1 MKKRSNPRLASP
13 SAHTAERNTTTL
25 LYVLL
30 TIACAAFLATGF
42 FFAARQHFAA
52 MDLGMK
58 NSTLRKQIEEME
70 GQKRQLVLAREIV
83 RSPAEMKRIAS
94 NKGFRQQDALVM
106 MPVAASTS
114 SSTSPLVERTS
125 LVKPIADGP
134 KPVKAFLHTGTKPIV
149 AAEDVREAR
158 ASKKNE
164 NLVAINKLR

>member
-1 MKKRSNPRLASP
+1 MKKRSNPKLASP
-13 SAHTAERNTTTL
+13 SAYTAERNSSTF

-58 NSTLRKQIEEME
+58 NSNLRKQIEEME

-94 NKGFRQQDALVM
+94 NKGFRQREALIV
-106 MPVAASTS
+106 PVAASTTVS
-114 SSTSPLVERTS
+114 DKILVERTAMVTPS
-125 LVKPIADGP
+125 AAGP
-134 KPVKAFLHTGTKPIV
+134 KPVKTFLPTGIKPAV
-149 AAEDVREAR
+149 VTADAKP
-158 ASKKNE
+158 SKKNE

>member
-13 SAHTAERNTTTL
+13 SAHNAERNSTTL

-58 NSTLRKQIEEME
+58 NSTLRKQVEEME
-70 GQKRQLVLAREIV
+70 SQKRQLVLAREMV

-94 NKGFRQQDALVM
+94 NKGFRQRESSIA
-106 MPVAASTS
+106 PVAASANAS
-114 SSTSPLVERTS
+114 NKPLVERTS
-125 LVKPIADGP
+125 IVSPTASTAP
-134 KPVKAFLHTGTKPIV
+134 KPVKAFLPTGAKPV
-149 AAEDVREAR
+149 AVRADIRTE
-158 ASKKNE
+158 KKNE
-164 NLVAINKLR
+164 SLTATNKLR

>member
-13 SAHTAERNTTTL
+13 SANTAERNTTTFF
-25 LYVLL
+25 YVLL

-83 RSPAEMKRIAS
+83 RSPAEMKRIAA
-94 NKGFRQQDALVM
+94 NKGFRQREAGM
-106 MPVAASTS
+106 MAVAASTTPT
-114 SSTSPLVERTS
+114 SSTLVERTS
-125 LVKPIADGP
+125 IVKPTIDGP
-134 KPVKAFLHTGTKPIV
+134 KPVKAFLPTGTKPVVV
-149 AAEDVREAR
+149 AADVRTSR
-158 ASKKNE
+158 KNE

>member
-13 SAHTAERNTTTL
+13 SAHTAERNTSTF

-83 RSPAEMKRIAS
+83 RSPAEMKRIAA
-94 NKGFRQQDALVM
+94 NKGFRQREAGVM
-106 MPVAASTS
+106 AVAASTTTTS
-114 SSTSPLVERTS
+114 SPLVERTS
-125 LVKPIADGP
+125 IVKPTIDGP
-134 KPVKAFLHTGTKPIV
+134 KPVKAFLPTGTKPV
-149 AAEDVREAR
+149 VLAADVKT
-158 ASKKNE
+158 SKKDE

>member
-13 SAHTAERNTTTL
+13 SAYTAERNTTTL

-70 GQKRQLVLAREIV
+70 GQKRQLVLAREMI
-83 RSPAEMKRIAS
+83 RSPAEMKRIAA
-94 NKGFRQQDALVM
+94 NNGFRQREAGVM
-106 MPVAASTS
+106 AVAAST
-114 SSTSPLVERTS
+114 TRPASPLVERTS
-125 LVKPIADGP
+125 LVKSTAIGP
-134 KPVKAFLHTGTKPIV
+134 KPVKAFLPTGTKPVVVV
-149 AAEDVREAR
+149 ADIRT
-158 ASKKNE
+158 SKKNQD
-164 NLVAINKLR
+164 LVSVNKLR

>member
-13 SAHTAERNTTTL
+13 SANPAERNASML

-83 RSPAEMKRIAS
+83 RSPAEMKRIAVS
-94 NKGFRQQDALVM
+94 KGFRQRDAVAI
-106 MPVAASTS
+106 AASMTTS
-114 SSTSPLVERTS
+114 DKTLVERTS
-125 LVKPIADGP
+125 MVNPSATGP
-134 KPVKAFLHTGTKPIV
+134 KPVKAFLPTGTKPV
-149 AAEDVREAR
+149 VVTADAR
-158 ASKKNE
+158 TSKKNE
-164 NLVAINKLR
+164 NLIAVNKLR

>member
-13 SAHTAERNTTTL
+13 SAYTAERNTSTL

-94 NKGFRQQDALVM
+94 NKGFRQRDA
-106 MPVAASTS
+106 AAMAIAMSTS
-114 SSTSPLVERTS
+114 KSASPLVERTS
-125 LVKPIADGP
+125 LVKPTTAGP
-134 KPVKAFLHTGTKPIV
+134 KPVKAFLPTGAKPV
-149 AAEDVREAR
+149 AVTADVRTL
-158 ASKKNE
+158 KKNE

>member
-1 MKKRSNPRLASP
+1 MKKRNNPRLASP
-13 SAHTAERNTTTL
+13 SAHTAERNTSTV

-94 NKGFRQQDALVM
+94 NKGFRQREAGVM
-106 MPVAASTS
+106 AVAASTT
-114 SSTSPLVERTS
+114 TSAAPLIERTS
-125 LVKPIADGP
+125 LVKSAAEPAKAI
-134 KPVKAFLHTGTKPIV
+134 KAFLPTGTKPIV
-149 AAEDVREAR
+149 VAADVRTP
-158 ASKKNE
+158 KKNE
-164 NLVAINKLR
+164 NLVSKLR

>member
-1 MKKRSNPRLASP
+1 MKKRNNPRLASP
-13 SAHTAERNTTTL
+13 SAHIAERTNSTV

-83 RSPAEMKRIAS
+83 RSPAEMKRIAA
-94 NKGFRQQDALVM
+94 NKGFRQREAGVM
-106 MPVAASTS
+106 AVAASTTTTS
-114 SSTSPLVERTS
+114 SPLVERTS
-125 LVKPIADGP
+125 IVKPTIDGP
-134 KPVKAFLHTGTKPIV
+134 KPVKAFLPTGTKPV
-149 AAEDVREAR
+149 VLAADVKT
-158 ASKKNE
+158 SKKDE

>member
-13 SAHTAERNTTTL
+13 SAYTAERNTTTL

-70 GQKRQLVLAREIV
+70 GQKRQLVLAREMV

-94 NKGFRQQDALVM
+94 NKGFRQRDAI
-106 MPVAASTS
+106 VAVSASAPTS
-114 SSTSPLVERTS
+114 AAPLVERTS
-125 LVKPIADGP
+125 LVKPTAAGP
-134 KPVKAFLHTGTKPIV
+134 KPVKAFLPTATKPV
-149 AAEDVREAR
+149 FVSADTR
-158 ASKKNE
+158 APKKNE
-164 NLVAINKLR
+164 NLVSINKLR